1 MPGPLEAVRILDL
14 SRLFPGPYA
23 SLLLADLGA
32 DVVKVEAPSG
42 GDYLRY
48 FPPAVDDAGG
58 AAFWALNRG
67 KRSVA
72 IDLQDAEQRATLVG
86 LIRACDV
93 VIESFRPGV
102 LEKFDL
108 GPDAILRENPR
119 AIVCRISGYGQEG
132 PDRLRAGHD
141 LNYAARAGVLDVMR
155 DKGPLPVQVA
165 DLAGGAWPAALQI
178 CAALYGRER
187 TGKGSV
193 IDVSMTDGAHSML
206 IMPLARQTVDASED
220 IANGNDLLAGA
231 VPSYDVYP
239 AKEGAVAVGALEPKF
254 WMALCSALD
263 VPDLAGD
270 GLSTGERAQE
280 VREVLRETFSTKT
293 AKEWA
298 EFLAPFDCC
307 VEAVMPAATAHLDDP
322 HLKERALRVVVERDG
337 VSHAFPATPIAM
349 TGAAPA
355 TRAPPELGEHTDEV
369 VAEWGDG

>member
-1 MPGPLEAVRILDL
+1 MPGPLEHVRVLDL

-72 IDLQDAEQRATLVG
+72 LDLQDAEQREKLVA

-102 LEKFDL
+102 MEKFDL

-119 AIVCRISGYGQEG
+119 AIVCRISGYGQQG

-141 LNYAARAGVLDVMR
+141 LNYAARAGVIDVMR

-178 CAALYGRER
+178 CAALYGREQS
-187 TGKGSV
+187 GKGAV
-193 IDVSMTDGAHSML
+193 IDVSMTDGAHAML
-206 IMPLARQTVDASED
+206 IMPLARQALDASEE
-220 IANGNDLLAGA
+220 IADGNDLLAGA

-239 AKEGAVAVGALEPKF
+239 AKEGSLAVGALEPKF
-254 WMALCSALD
+254 WMALCSALELH
-263 VPDLAGD
+263 DLAGD
-270 GLSTGERAQE
+270 GLSTGERGEE
-280 VREVLRETFSTKT
+280 VRAILRERFLTKT
-293 AKEWA
+293 ASEWA
-298 EFLAPFDCC
+298 AFLAPFDCC
-307 VEAVMPAATAHLDDP
+307 VEEVLPAATAHEDDP
-322 HLKERALRVVVERDG
+322 QLRTRALRVVVERDG
-337 VSHAFPATPIAM
+337 ASHAFVATPIAM
-349 TGAAPA
+349 TGATAA
-355 TRAPPELGEHTDEV
+355 NRAPPALGEHTAEV
-369 VAEWGDG
+369 VAEWNKR